1 MEKVLKEKIDP
12 SLNSANLNALGA
24 RALKMPVEAV
34 SAGILTGGCW
44 NRVISVSFRNVA
56 RKGDIALKRDVSSAG
71 ETRELVFKINPEAGS
86 RGLEREYAVL
96 DFFARNTE
104 MPVPVPRLLDSSGE
118 TIPGTVL
125 IMDKI
130 PGSVLHHLFGFL
142 SRQQRE
148 SVSEQLGHF
157 VGRLHERRSTGF
169 GGIEFSETERQ
180 CSWADFWLPRF
191 DKVFEEISGKD
202 LLAASFLDT
211 VADARK
217 SFPALLD
224 IGAESTLT
232 HYDIWSG
239 NVMAEQN
246 GSSLKITGFI
256 DIPGHWADYARELS
270 FMEMFGCADDIFYS
284 IYREYRR
291 LDEGFALRKSIYNL
305 KMHLKHITMY
315 PDQSYYREGAK
326 TCLAFIRR
334 TVGHS

>member
-12 SLNSANLNALGA
+12 SLNSANLSTLGA

-44 NRVISVSFRNVA
+44 NRVISVSFRDAALKGNIA
-56 RKGDIALKRDVSSAG
+56 HKGDTSSAG
-71 ETRELVFKINPEAGS
+71 ETMELVFKINPEVGS
-86 RGLEREYAVL
+86 RSLEREYTVL

-118 TIPGTVL
+118 IIPGTVL
-125 IMDKI
+125 VMDKI

-142 SRQQRE
+142 SRRQRE

-169 GGIEFSETERQ
+169 GGVELSEGERRR
-180 CSWADFWLPRF
+180 SWSDFWLPRF
-191 DKVFEEISGKD
+191 DKVFEEISGKN
-202 LLAASFLDT
+202 LLAASFLDA

-217 SFPALLD
+217 SFPAFLN

-246 GSSLKITGFI
+246 GSSFKITGFI
-256 DIPGHWADYARELS
+256 DIPGHWSDYARELS

-284 IYREYRR
+284 VYREYRS
-291 LDEGFALRKSIYNL
+291 LDEDFALRKNIYNL

-315 PDQSYYREGAK
+315 PDQSYYREGAD

-334 TVGHS
+334 TAGYS